1 MNKIIIKKF
10 LPQTL
15 LGRSTL
21 ILVVPLIVL
30 QIIITLIFYNRH
42 WDTITRHRTIDFV
55 NDITLVIESFEKN
68 KSKENRKW
76 TLNNVSKKLQL
87 QTFYNKNKRL
97 SFDKYKQKPTEL
109 EKYLLESLNPLG
121 KKFNLSINDKQ
132 KLITVIVEVDD
143 GVLEFR
149 ANKKRIYSSTT
160 YIFILWMIGA
170 SIILFIVALLFLK
183 NQIKPIRKLAI
194 AVDRFGKG
202 KNVKNFK
209 PSGAKEVR
217 RVANAFKIMKERIEN
232 SITQRNK
239 MFSSISHDIRTILT
253 RMKLNLELHK
263 LNKSGLKKDLVEM
276 EEMVEEYLKYAKG
289 EEKEKIQKINI
300 VSLLNLIKKRY
311 SKKNIYFKNN
321 KKINISVRP
330 NSIKRCINNLLSNS
344 LKFSK
349 NIEITCSRK
358 NTYVEIII
366 DDDGPGI
373 PKKERSK
380 VLQPFYRVES
390 SRNRDTGGIGLGI
403 TIATDIINNHGGNF
417 FLEKSPL
424 DGLRTRIYLPI

>member
-1 MNKIIIKKF
+1 MIKKI

-15 LGRSTL
+15 LGRSIL
-21 ILVVPLIVL
+21 ILVVPLIIL
-30 QIIITLIFYNRH
+30 QIIITVIFYNRH

-55 NDITLVIESFEKN
+55 NDITLVVESFEKN
-68 KSKENRKW
+68 KSRENQIW
-76 TLNNVSKKLQL
+76 ILSNVSEKLQL
-87 QTFYNKNKRL
+87 QTIYIENKKL
-97 SFDKYKQKPTEL
+97 SFEKDNEKTSKL
-109 EKYLLESLNPLG
+109 EEYLLENLDPLG
-121 KKFNLSINDKQ
+121 KKFNLNINNKK
-132 KLITVIVEVDD
+132 KLITVMVEVNN
-143 GVLEFR
+143 GILEFR

-160 YIFILWMIGA
+160 YIFILWMVSA

-202 KNVKNFK
+202 KNIQNFK

-217 RVANAFKIMKERIEN
+217 RVSNAFKIMKDRIEN

-263 LNKSGLKKDLVEM
+263 LDKGGLKKDLIEM

-300 VSLLNLIKKRY
+300 VNLLNSIKKRY
-311 SKKNIYFKNN
+311 SKKNISFKND
-321 KKINISVRP
+321 KKINISIRL
-330 NSIKRCINNLLSNS
+330 NSIKRCINNILSNS

-349 NIEITCSRK
+349 KVEISCNK
-358 NTYVEIII
+358 KKDYVEIII

-373 PKKERSK
+373 PKSERKK
-380 VLQPFYRVES
+380 VLQPFYRVEA
-390 SRNRDTGGIGLGI
+390 SRNRNTGGIGLGI
-403 TIATDIINNHGGNF
+403 TIAADIINNHGGNF
-417 FLEKSPL
+417 LLEQSPL
-424 DGLRTRIYLPI
+424 GGLRAKIYLPI

>member
-1 MNKIIIKKF
+1 MIKKF

-15 LGRSTL
+15 LGRSVL
-21 ILVVPLIVL
+21 ILLIPLIIL
-30 QIIITLIFYNRH
+30 QIIITFIFYNRH

-55 NDITLVIESFEKN
+55 NDITLIIESFEKS
-68 KSKENRKW
+68 KSLENQQW
-76 TLNNVSKKLQL
+76 TLNNVSQKLQL
-87 QTFYNKNKRL
+87 QTFYNKNKIINFN
-97 SFDKYKQKPTEL
+97 SYDKKSTEL
-109 EKYLLESLNPLG
+109 YKHLFDSLEPLG
-121 KKFNLSINDKQ
+121 KKFMLKIDNKK
-132 KLITVIVEVDD
+132 KLITVVVQVAD
-143 GVLEFR
+143 GGALEFK

-170 SIILFIVALLFLK
+170 SIILFVVALLFLR

-202 KNVKNFK
+202 KNVENFK
-209 PSGAKEVR
+209 PSGAMEVR
-217 RVANAFKIMKERIEN
+217 RVYNAFKIMKERIEN

-253 RMKLNLELHK
+253 RMKLNLELRK
-263 LNKSGLKKDLVEM
+263 LDKSGLKKDLVEM

-289 EEKEKIQKINI
+289 EEKEKIQKIDI
-300 VSLLNLIKKRY
+300 VNFLNLIKKRY
-311 SKKNIYFKNN
+311 SKNKNNIYFNNN

-330 NSIKRCINNLLSNS
+330 SSIKRCINNLLSNS

-349 NIEITCSRK
+349 NIEINCNRR
-358 NTYVEIII
+358 NNYLEIII

-373 PKKERSK
+373 PEKERKK

-403 TIATDIINNHGGNF
+403 TIAADIINNHGGNF

>member
-1 MNKIIIKKF
+1 MLKKF

-15 LGRSTL
+15 LGRSIL
-21 ILVVPLIVL
+21 ILLIPLIVL
-30 QIIITLIFYNRH
+30 QIIVTLIFYNRH

-55 NDITLVIESFEKN
+55 NDITLIVESFEKN
-68 KSKENRKW
+68 KSNENKEW
-76 TLNNVSKKLQL
+76 IINNVSKKLQL
-87 QTFYNKNKRL
+87 ET
-97 SFDKYKQKPTEL
+97 SYKEKKEIEINNYDEKENEL
-109 EKYLLESLNPLG
+109 NKYLYESLNPLN
-121 KKFNLSINDKQ
+121 KKFNININDKK
-132 KLITVIVEVDD
+132 KLITVNIELDE
-143 GVLEFR
+143 GIIEIN

-160 YIFILWMIGA
+160 YIFILWMISA

-202 KNVKNFK
+202 KKVENFK

-217 RVANAFKIMKERIEN
+217 RVSNAFKNMKERIEN

-263 LNKSGLKKDLVEM
+263 LDKGGLKKDLIEM
-276 EEMVEEYLKYAKG
+276 EEMVEEYLKYARG
-289 EEKEKIQKINI
+289 EEKEKIKKVNI
-300 VSLLNLIKKRY
+300 VNLINLIKKRY
-311 SKKNIYFKNN
+311 SKKNIYFENN
-321 KKINISVRP
+321 KKINISIRL

-349 NIEITCSRK
+349 KVDISCKKKGKS
-358 NTYVEIII
+358 VEIII

-373 PKKERSK
+373 PIKEREK
-380 VLQPFYRVES
+380 VLHPFYRIET
-390 SRNRDTGGIGLGI
+390 SRNRSTGGIGLGI
-403 TIATDIINNHGGNF
+403 TIAKDIVNNHGGNF

-424 DGLRTRIYLPI
+424 GGLRVKMLLPI

>member
-1 MNKIIIKKF
+1 MIKKI

-15 LGRSTL
+15 LGRSIL
-21 ILVVPLIVL
+21 ILVVPLIIL
-30 QIIITLIFYNRH
+30 QIIITVIFYNRH

-55 NDITLVIESFEKN
+55 KDITLVVESFEKN
-68 KSKENRKW
+68 KSRENQVW
-76 TLNNVSKKLQL
+76 ILSNVSEKLQL
-87 QTFYNKNKRL
+87 QTIYIENKKL
-97 SFDKYKQKPTEL
+97 SFWKDKQKTSKL
-109 EKYLLESLNPLG
+109 EKYLLENLDPLG
-121 KKFNLSINDKQ
+121 KKFNLNINNKK
-132 KLITVIVEVDD
+132 KLITVMVEVNN
-143 GVLEFR
+143 GILEFR

-160 YIFILWMIGA
+160 YIFILWMVSA

-202 KNVKNFK
+202 KNIQNFK

-217 RVANAFKIMKERIEN
+217 RVSNAFKIMKDRIEN

-239 MFSSISHDIRTILT
+239 MFSSIYHDIRTILT

-263 LNKSGLKKDLVEM
+263 LDKGGLKKDLIEM

-300 VSLLNLIKKRY
+300 VNLLNSIKKRY
-311 SKKNIYFKNN
+311 SKKNIFFKND
-321 KKINISVRP
+321 KKINISIRL
-330 NSIKRCINNLLSNS
+330 NSIKRCINNILSNS

-349 NIEITCSRK
+349 KVEISCNK
-358 NTYVEIII
+358 KKDYVEIII

-373 PKKERSK
+373 PKSERKK
-380 VLQPFYRVES
+380 VLQPFYRVED
-390 SRNRDTGGIGLGI
+390 SRNRNTGGIGLGI
-403 TIATDIINNHGGNF
+403 TIAADIINNHGGNF
-417 FLEKSPL
+417 LLEQSPL
-424 DGLRTRIYLPI
+424 GGLRAKIYLPI

>member
-1 MNKIIIKKF
+1 
-10 LPQTL
+10 
-15 LGRSTL
+15 
-21 ILVVPLIVL
+21 
-30 QIIITLIFYNRH
+30 
-42 WDTITRHRTIDFV
+42 
-55 NDITLVIESFEKN
+55 
-68 KSKENRKW
+68 
-76 TLNNVSKKLQL
+76 
-87 QTFYNKNKRL
+87 
-97 SFDKYKQKPTEL
+97 
-109 EKYLLESLNPLG
+109 
-121 KKFNLSINDKQ
+121 
-132 KLITVIVEVDD
+132 
-143 GVLEFR
+143 
-149 ANKKRIYSSTT
+149 
-160 YIFILWMIGA
+160 
-170 SIILFIVALLFLK
+170 LLFLN

-358 NTYVEIII
+358 NNYVEIII

-390 SRNRDTGGIGLGI
+390 SRNRGTGGIGLGI

>member
-1 MNKIIIKKF
+1 MIKKF

-15 LGRSTL
+15 LGRSIM
-21 ILVVPLIVL
+21 ILVFPLIIL
-30 QIIITLIFYNRH
+30 QLIITVIFYNRH

-55 NDITLVIESFEKN
+55 KDITLVVESFEKN
-68 KSKENRKW
+68 KSIENQKW
-76 TLNNVSKKLQL
+76 TLNNVSEKLQL
-87 QTFYNKNKRL
+87 QTFYKKNVTL
-97 SFDKYKQKPTEL
+97 NLEQHELKPTKL
-109 EKYLLESLNPLG
+109 KKYLLENLGPLN
-121 KKFNLSINDKQ
+121 KKFNLEINDKK
-132 KLITVIVEVDD
+132 KLITVMVELDE

-149 ANKKRIYSSTT
+149 ASKKRIYSSTT
-160 YIFILWMIGA
+160 YIFILWMISA

-202 KNVKNFK
+202 KNIGNFK
-209 PSGAKEVR
+209 PSGAREVR
-217 RVANAFKIMKERIEN
+217 RVSNAFKIMKERIEN
-232 SITQRNK
+232 SISQRNK

-263 LNKSGLKKDLVEM
+263 LDKGGLKKDLVEM
-276 EEMVEEYLKYAKG
+276 EQMVEEYLKYAKG

-300 VSLLNLIKKRY
+300 ISLINLIKKRY
-311 SKKNIYFKNN
+311 SKKNIYFNN
-321 KKINISVRP
+321 GKKINISVRL

-349 NIEITCSRK
+349 NIKITCNKK
-358 NTYVEIII
+358 NNYVEIII

-373 PKKERSK
+373 PEKERKK
-380 VLQPFYRVES
+380 VLQPFYRVED

-403 TIATDIINNHGGNF
+403 TIAADIINNHGGNF
-417 FLEKSPL
+417 FLDKSPL
-424 DGLRTRIYLPI
+424 GGLRAKIYLPI

>member
-1 MNKIIIKKF
+1 MIKKI

-15 LGRSTL
+15 LGRSIL
-21 ILVVPLIVL
+21 ILVVPLIIL
-30 QIIITLIFYNRH
+30 QIIITVIFYNRH

-55 NDITLVIESFEKN
+55 KDITLVVESFEKN
-68 KSKENRKW
+68 KSRENQVW
-76 TLNNVSKKLQL
+76 ILSNVSEKLQL
-87 QTFYNKNKRL
+87 QTIYIENKKL
-97 SFDKYKQKPTEL
+97 SFWKDKQKTSKL
-109 EKYLLESLNPLG
+109 EKYLLENLDPLG
-121 KKFNLSINDKQ
+121 KKFNLNINNKK
-132 KLITVIVEVDD
+132 KLITVMVEVNN
-143 GVLEFR
+143 GILEFR

-160 YIFILWMIGA
+160 YIFILWMVSA

-202 KNVKNFK
+202 KNIQNFK

-217 RVANAFKIMKERIEN
+217 RVSNAFKIMKDRIEN

-263 LNKSGLKKDLVEM
+263 LDKGGLKKDLIEM

-300 VSLLNLIKKRY
+300 VNLLNSIKKRY
-311 SKKNIYFKNN
+311 SKKNISFKND
-321 KKINISVRP
+321 KKINISIRL
-330 NSIKRCINNLLSNS
+330 NSIKRCINNILSNS

-349 NIEITCSRK
+349 KVEISCNK
-358 NTYVEIII
+358 KKDYVEIII

-373 PKKERSK
+373 PKSERKK
-380 VLQPFYRVES
+380 VLQPFYRVED
-390 SRNRDTGGIGLGI
+390 SRNRNTGGIGLGI
-403 TIATDIINNHGGNF
+403 TIAADIINNHGGNF
-417 FLEKSPL
+417 LLEQSPL
-424 DGLRTRIYLPI
+424 GGLRAKIYLPI

>member
-1 MNKIIIKKF
+1 MIKKI

-15 LGRSTL
+15 LGRSIL
-21 ILVVPLIVL
+21 ILVVPLIIL
-30 QIIITLIFYNRH
+30 QIIITVIFYNRH

-55 NDITLVIESFEKN
+55 KDITLVVESFEKN
-68 KSKENRKW
+68 KSRENQVW
-76 TLNNVSKKLQL
+76 ILSNVSEKLQL
-87 QTFYNKNKRL
+87 QTIYIENKKL
-97 SFDKYKQKPTEL
+97 SFWKDKQKTSKL
-109 EKYLLESLNPLG
+109 EEYLLENLDPLG
-121 KKFNLSINDKQ
+121 KKFNLNINNKK
-132 KLITVIVEVDD
+132 KLITVMVEVNN
-143 GVLEFR
+143 GILEFR

-160 YIFILWMIGA
+160 YIFILWMVSA

-202 KNVKNFK
+202 KNIQNFK

-217 RVANAFKIMKERIEN
+217 RVSNAFKIMKDRIEN

-263 LNKSGLKKDLVEM
+263 LDKSGLKKDLVEM

-289 EEKEKIQKINI
+289 EEKEKIKKVNIIN
-300 VSLLNLIKKRY
+300 LLNLIKKRY
-311 SKKNIYFKNN
+311 AKKNIYFNKE
-321 KKINISVRP
+321 KKINISIRL
-330 NSIKRCINNLLSNS
+330 NSIKRCINKLLSNS
-344 LKFSK
+344 LKFTK
-349 NIEITCSRK
+349 NIEITCNKKK
-358 NTYVEIII
+358 NYVEIII

-373 PKKERSK
+373 SKMERKK
-380 VLQPFYRVES
+380 VLQPFYRVET

-403 TIATDIINNHGGNF
+403 TIAADIINNHGGNF
-417 FLEKSPL
+417 FLSKSPL
-424 DGLRTRIYLPI
+424 GGLRAKIYLPI

>member
-1 MNKIIIKKF
+1 MIKKI

-15 LGRSTL
+15 LGRSIL
-21 ILVVPLIVL
+21 ILVVPLIIL
-30 QIIITLIFYNRH
+30 QIIITVIFYNRH

-55 NDITLVIESFEKN
+55 KDITLVVESFEKN
-68 KSKENRKW
+68 KSRENQVW
-76 TLNNVSKKLQL
+76 ILSNVSEKLQL
-87 QTFYNKNKRL
+87 QTIYTENKKL
-97 SFDKYKQKPTEL
+97 SFEKDKQKTSKL
-109 EKYLLESLNPLG
+109 EKYLLENLDPLG
-121 KKFNLSINDKQ
+121 KKFNLNINNKK
-132 KLITVIVEVDD
+132 KLITVMVEVNN
-143 GVLEFR
+143 GILEFR

-160 YIFILWMIGA
+160 YIFILWMVSA

-202 KNVKNFK
+202 KNIQNFK

-217 RVANAFKIMKERIEN
+217 RVSNAFKIMKDRIEN

-263 LNKSGLKKDLVEM
+263 LDKGGLKKDLIEM

-300 VSLLNLIKKRY
+300 VNLLNSIKKRY
-311 SKKNIYFKNN
+311 SKKNISFKND
-321 KKINISVRP
+321 KKINISIRL
-330 NSIKRCINNLLSNS
+330 NSIKRCINNILSNS

-349 NIEITCSRK
+349 KVEISCNK
-358 NTYVEIII
+358 KKDYVEIII

-373 PKKERSK
+373 PKSERKK
-380 VLQPFYRVES
+380 VLQPFDRVED
-390 SRNRDTGGIGLGI
+390 SRNRNTGGIGLGI
-403 TIATDIINNHGGNF
+403 TIAADIINNHGGNF
-417 FLEKSPL
+417 LLEQSPL
-424 DGLRTRIYLPI
+424 GGLRAKIYLPI

>member
-1 MNKIIIKKF
+1 MIKKF

-15 LGRSTL
+15 LGRSVL
-21 ILVVPLIVL
+21 ILIDPLIIL
-30 QIIITLIFYNRH
+30 QIIITLKFYNRH
-42 WDTITRHRTIDFV
+42 WDTIIRHRTIDFV
-55 NDITLVIESFEKN
+55 NDITLIVQSFEKN
-68 KSKENRKW
+68 KSKENLEW
-76 TLNNVSKKLQL
+76 VLNNVSQKLQL
-87 QTFYNKNKRL
+87 QTFFNKNKRL
-97 SFDKYKQKPTEL
+97 SFDERNKRQIDL
-109 EKYLLESLNPLG
+109 EKYLMKSLDPLG
-121 KKFNLSINDKQ
+121 KKFILAINDKK
-132 KLITVIVEVDD
+132 KLITEMVEVDN

-160 YIFILWMIGA
+160 YIFILWMISA
-170 SIILFIVALLFLK
+170 SIILFIVALLFLR

-202 KNVKNFK
+202 KSIENFK
-209 PSGAKEVR
+209 PTGAREVR
-217 RVANAFKIMKERIEN
+217 RVSRAFKIMKERIEN

-263 LNKSGLKKDLVEM
+263 LDKSGLKKDLVEM

-289 EEKEKIQKINI
+289 EEKEKMQKVNI
-300 VSLLNLIKKRY
+300 VNLLNLIKKRY
-311 SKKNIYFKNN
+311 SKKNIFFNN
-321 KKINISVRP
+321 SKKINISIKL

-349 NIEITCSRK
+349 KIEITCNKK
-358 NTYVEIII
+358 NNYVEIII

-373 PKKERSK
+373 PKKEREK
-380 VLQPFYRVES
+380 VLQPFYRVEH

-403 TIATDIINNHGGNF
+403 TIAVDIINNHGGNL
-417 FLEKSPL
+417 FLEKSHL
-424 DGLRTRIYLPI
+424 GGLRAKIYLPI

>member
-1 MNKIIIKKF
+1 MIKKF

-15 LGRSTL
+15 LGRSIM
-21 ILVVPLIVL
+21 ILVFPLIIL
-30 QIIITLIFYNRH
+30 QLIITVIFYNRH

-55 NDITLVIESFEKN
+55 KDITLVVESFEKN
-68 KSKENRKW
+68 KSIENQKW
-76 TLNNVSKKLQL
+76 ALNNVSEKLQL
-87 QTFYNKNKRL
+87 QTFYKKNVTL
-97 SFDKYKQKPTEL
+97 NLEQHELKPTKL
-109 EKYLLESLNPLG
+109 KKYLLENLDPLN
-121 KKFNLSINDKQ
+121 KKFSLDINDKK
-132 KLITVIVEVDD
+132 KLITVIVELDE

-160 YIFILWMIGA
+160 YIFILWMISA

-202 KNVKNFK
+202 KNIGNFK
-209 PSGAKEVR
+209 PSGAREVR
-217 RVANAFKIMKERIEN
+217 RVSNAFKIMKERIEN
-232 SITQRNK
+232 SISQRNK

-263 LNKSGLKKDLVEM
+263 LDKDGLKKDLVEM
-276 EEMVEEYLKYAKG
+276 EQMVEEYLKYAKG
-289 EEKEKIQKINI
+289 EEKEKIQKVNI
-300 VSLLNLIKKRY
+300 TSLINLIKKRY
-311 SKKNIYFKNN
+311 SKKNIYFNN
-321 KKINISVRP
+321 GKKINISVRL

-349 NIEITCSRK
+349 NIEITCNK
-358 NTYVEIII
+358 QNNYVEIII

-373 PKKERSK
+373 PKKERKK
-380 VLQPFYRVES
+380 VLQPFYRVED

-403 TIATDIINNHGGNF
+403 TIAADIINNHGGNF
-417 FLEKSPL
+417 LLDKSPL
-424 DGLRTRIYLPI
+424 GGLRTKIYLPI

>member
-1 MNKIIIKKF
+1 MIKKI

-15 LGRSTL
+15 LGRSIL
-21 ILVVPLIVL
+21 ILVVPLIIL
-30 QIIITLIFYNRH
+30 QIIITVIFYNRH

-55 NDITLVIESFEKN
+55 NDITLVVESFEKN
-68 KSKENRKW
+68 KSRENQIW
-76 TLNNVSKKLQL
+76 ILSNVSEKLQL
-87 QTFYNKNKRL
+87 QTIYIENKKL
-97 SFDKYKQKPTEL
+97 SFEKDKQKISKL
-109 EKYLLESLNPLG
+109 EKYLLENLDPLG
-121 KKFNLSINDKQ
+121 KKFNLNINNKK
-132 KLITVIVEVDD
+132 KLITVMVEVNN
-143 GVLEFR
+143 GILEFR

-202 KNVKNFK
+202 KNIQNFK

-217 RVANAFKIMKERIEN
+217 RVSNAFKIMKDRIEN

-253 RMKLNLELHK
+253 RMKLNLELRK
-263 LNKSGLKKDLVEM
+263 LDKSGLKKDLIEM

-300 VSLLNLIKKRY
+300 VNLLNLIKKRY
-311 SKKNIYFKNN
+311 SRKNIFFKNN
-321 KKINISVRP
+321 KKINISIRL
-330 NSIKRCINNLLSNS
+330 NSIKRCINNILSNS

-349 NIEITCSRK
+349 KIQITCNK
-358 NTYVEIII
+358 KKDHVEIII

-373 PKKERSK
+373 PQSERKK
-380 VLQPFYRVES
+380 VLQPFYRVED
-390 SRNRDTGGIGLGI
+390 SRNRNTGGIGLGI
-403 TIATDIINNHGGNF
+403 TIAADIINNHGGNF

-424 DGLRTRIYLPI
+424 GGLRAKIYLPI

>member
-1 MNKIIIKKF
+1 MIKKI

-15 LGRSTL
+15 LGRSIL
-21 ILVVPLIVL
+21 ILVVPLIIL
-30 QIIITLIFYNRH
+30 QIIITVIFYNRH

-55 NDITLVIESFEKN
+55 NDITLVVESFEKN
-68 KSKENRKW
+68 KSRENQIW
-76 TLNNVSKKLQL
+76 ILSNVSEKLQL
-87 QTFYNKNKRL
+87 QTIYIENKKL
-97 SFDKYKQKPTEL
+97 SFEKNNEKTSKL
-109 EKYLLESLNPLG
+109 EEYLLENLDPLG
-121 KKFNLSINDKQ
+121 KKFNLNINNKK
-132 KLITVIVEVDD
+132 KLITVMVEVNN
-143 GVLEFR
+143 GILEFR

-160 YIFILWMIGA
+160 YIFILWMVSA

-202 KNVKNFK
+202 KNIQNFK

-217 RVANAFKIMKERIEN
+217 RVSNAFKIMKDRIEN

-263 LNKSGLKKDLVEM
+263 LDKGGLKKDLIEM

-300 VSLLNLIKKRY
+300 VNLLNSIKKRY
-311 SKKNIYFKNN
+311 SKKNISFKND
-321 KKINISVRP
+321 KKINISIRL
-330 NSIKRCINNLLSNS
+330 NSIKRCINNILSNS

-349 NIEITCSRK
+349 KVEISCNK
-358 NTYVEIII
+358 KKDYVEIII

-373 PKKERSK
+373 PKSERKK
-380 VLQPFYRVES
+380 VLQPFYRVEA
-390 SRNRDTGGIGLGI
+390 SRNRNTGGIGLGI
-403 TIATDIINNHGGNF
+403 TIAADIINNHGGNF
-417 FLEKSPL
+417 LLEQSPL
-424 DGLRTRIYLPI
+424 GGLRAKIYLPI

>member
-1 MNKIIIKKF
+1 MIKKF

-15 LGRSTL
+15 LGRSIM
-21 ILVVPLIVL
+21 ILVVPLIIL
-30 QIIITLIFYNRH
+30 QLIITVIFYNRH

-55 NDITLVIESFEKN
+55 KDITLVVESFEKN
-68 KSKENRKW
+68 KSIENQKW
-76 TLNNVSKKLQL
+76 TLNNVSEKLQL
-87 QTFYNKNKRL
+87 QTFYKKNVTL
-97 SFDKYKQKPTEL
+97 NLEQHELKPTKL
-109 EKYLLESLNPLG
+109 KKYLLENLDPLN
-121 KKFNLSINDKQ
+121 KKFNLDINDKK
-132 KLITVIVEVDD
+132 KLITVMVELDE

-149 ANKKRIYSSTT
+149 ASKKRIYSSTT
-160 YIFILWMIGA
+160 YIFILWMISA

-202 KNVKNFK
+202 KNIGNFK
-209 PSGAKEVR
+209 PSGAREVR
-217 RVANAFKIMKERIEN
+217 RVSNAFKIMKERIEN
-232 SITQRNK
+232 SISQRNK

-263 LNKSGLKKDLVEM
+263 LDKGGLKKDLVEM
-276 EEMVEEYLKYAKG
+276 EQMVEEYLKYAKG

-321 KKINISVRP
+321 QKINISVRP

-358 NTYVEIII
+358 NNYVEIII

>member
-1 MNKIIIKKF
+1 MIKKI

-15 LGRSTL
+15 LGRSIL
-21 ILVVPLIVL
+21 ILVVPLIIL
-30 QIIITLIFYNRH
+30 QIIITVIFYNRH

-55 NDITLVIESFEKN
+55 NDITLVVESFEKN
-68 KSKENRKW
+68 KSRENQIW
-76 TLNNVSKKLQL
+76 ILSNVSEKLQL
-87 QTFYNKNKRL
+87 QTIYIENKKL
-97 SFDKYKQKPTEL
+97 SFEKDKQKTSKL
-109 EKYLLESLNPLG
+109 EKYLLENLDPLG
-121 KKFNLSINDKQ
+121 KKFNLNINNKK
-132 KLITVIVEVDD
+132 KLITVMVEVNN
-143 GVLEFR
+143 GILEFR

-160 YIFILWMIGA
+160 YIFILWMVSA

-202 KNVKNFK
+202 KNIQNFK

-217 RVANAFKIMKERIEN
+217 RVSNAFKIMKDRIEN

-263 LNKSGLKKDLVEM
+263 LDKGGLKKDLIEM

-300 VSLLNLIKKRY
+300 VNLLNSIKKRY
-311 SKKNIYFKNN
+311 SKKNIFFKND
-321 KKINISVRP
+321 KKINISIRL
-330 NSIKRCINNLLSNS
+330 NSIKRCINNILSNS

-349 NIEITCSRK
+349 KVEISCNK
-358 NTYVEIII
+358 KKDYVEIII

-373 PKKERSK
+373 PKSERKK
-380 VLQPFYRVES
+380 VLQPFYRVED
-390 SRNRDTGGIGLGI
+390 SRNRNTGGIGLGI
-403 TIATDIINNHGGNF
+403 TIAADIINNHGGNF
-417 FLEKSPL
+417 LLEQSPL
-424 DGLRTRIYLPI
+424 GGLRAKIYLPI

>member
-1 MNKIIIKKF
+1 MIKKY

-15 LGRSTL
+15 LGRSIL
-21 ILVVPLIVL
+21 ILVVPLIIL
-30 QIIITLIFYNRH
+30 QLIITVIFYNRH
-42 WDTITRHRTIDFV
+42 WDTITRHRSIDFV
-55 NDITLVIESFEKN
+55 KDITLVVESFEKN
-68 KSKENRKW
+68 KSIENREW
-76 TLNNVSKKLQL
+76 TLNSVSEKLQL
-87 QTFYNKNKRL
+87 KTVYEKNKKLNLDNYTHKGNRL
-97 SFDKYKQKPTEL
+97 E
-109 EKYLLESLNPLG
+109 EYLSNKFIPLN
-121 KKFNLSINDKQ
+121 KKFTLNINDKK
-132 KLITVIVEVDD
+132 KLITVFVEVDD
-143 GVLEFR
+143 GILEFK
-149 ANKKRIYSSTT
+149 ANKKRIFSSTT
-160 YIFILWMIGA
+160 YIFILWMISA

-202 KNVKNFK
+202 KDIENFK

-217 RVANAFKIMKERIEN
+217 RVSNAFKIMKNRIEN

-300 VSLLNLIKKRY
+300 VNILKLIKKRY
-311 SKKNIYFKNN
+311 SKKNIYFNN
-321 KKINISVRP
+321 TKKINISVRL

-349 NIEITCSRK
+349 KIVIACNKK
-358 NTYVEIII
+358 NKHVEIII

-373 PKKERSK
+373 PKKEREK
-380 VLQPFYRVES
+380 VLQPFYRIEA

-403 TIATDIINNHGGNF
+403 TIAADIINNHGGNF

-424 DGLRTRIYLPI
+424 GGLRAKIYLPI

>member
-1 MNKIIIKKF
+1 MIKKF

-15 LGRSTL
+15 LGRSIL
-21 ILVVPLIVL
+21 ILVVPLIIL
-30 QIIITLIFYNRH
+30 QLIITIIFYNRH

-55 NDITLVIESFEKN
+55 KDITLVVESFEKN
-68 KSKENRKW
+68 KSIENQKW
-76 TLNNVSKKLQL
+76 TLNNVSEKLQL
-87 QTFYNKNKRL
+87 QTFYKKNKTL
-97 SFDKYKQKPTEL
+97 NLEEYGQKPTKL
-109 EKYLLESLNPLG
+109 KKYLLENLDPLN
-121 KKFNLSINDKQ
+121 KKFYLDINDEK
-132 KLITVIVEVDD
+132 KLITVMVELDD
-143 GVLEFR
+143 GILEFR

-160 YIFILWMIGA
+160 YIFILWMISA

-202 KNVKNFK
+202 KNIGNFK
-209 PSGAKEVR
+209 PSGAREVR
-217 RVANAFKIMKERIEN
+217 RVSNAFKIMKERIEN

-263 LNKSGLKKDLVEM
+263 LDKGGLKKDLVEM

-289 EEKEKIQKINI
+289 EEKEKIQKVNI
-300 VSLLNLIKKRY
+300 ISLINLIKKRY
-311 SKKNIYFKNN
+311 SKKNIYFNN
-321 KKINISVRP
+321 GKKINISVKL

-349 NIEITCSRK
+349 NIEITCNKK
-358 NTYVEIII
+358 NNYVEIII

-373 PKKERSK
+373 PQKERKK
-380 VLQPFYRVES
+380 VLQPFYRVED

-403 TIATDIINNHGGNF
+403 TIAPDIINNHGGNF
-417 FLEKSPL
+417 FLDKSPL
-424 DGLRTRIYLPI
+424 GGLRAKIYLPI

>member
-1 MNKIIIKKF
+1 MIKKI

-15 LGRSTL
+15 LGRSIL
-21 ILVVPLIVL
+21 ILVVPLIIL
-30 QIIITLIFYNRH
+30 QIIITVIFYNRH

-55 NDITLVIESFEKN
+55 KDITLVVESFEKN
-68 KSKENRKW
+68 KSRENQVW
-76 TLNNVSKKLQL
+76 ILSNVSEKLQL
-87 QTFYNKNKRL
+87 QTIYIENKKL
-97 SFDKYKQKPTEL
+97 SFEKDKQKTSKL
-109 EKYLLESLNPLG
+109 EKYLLENLDPLG
-121 KKFNLSINDKQ
+121 KKFNLNINNKK
-132 KLITVIVEVDD
+132 KLITVMVEVNN
-143 GVLEFR
+143 GILEFR

-160 YIFILWMIGA
+160 YIFILWMVSA

-202 KNVKNFK
+202 KNIQNFK

-217 RVANAFKIMKERIEN
+217 RVSNAFKIMKERIEN

-263 LNKSGLKKDLVEM
+263 LDKGGLKKDLIEM

-300 VSLLNLIKKRY
+300 VNLLNSIKKRY
-311 SKKNIYFKNN
+311 SKKNISFKND
-321 KKINISVRP
+321 KKLNISIRL
-330 NSIKRCINNLLSNS
+330 NSIKRCINNILSNS

-349 NIEITCSRK
+349 KVEISCNK
-358 NTYVEIII
+358 KKDYVEIII
-366 DDDGPGI
+366 DVDGPGI
-373 PKKERSK
+373 PKSERKK
-380 VLQPFYRVES
+380 VLQPFYRVED
-390 SRNRDTGGIGLGI
+390 SRNRNTGGIGLGI
-403 TIATDIINNHGGNF
+403 TIAADIINNHGGNF
-417 FLEKSPL
+417 LLEQSPL
-424 DGLRTRIYLPI
+424 GGLRAKIYLPI

>member
-1 MNKIIIKKF
+1 MIKKI

-15 LGRSTL
+15 LGRSIL
-21 ILVVPLIVL
+21 ILVVPLIIL
-30 QIIITLIFYNRH
+30 QIIITVIFYNRH

-55 NDITLVIESFEKN
+55 KDITLVVESFEKN
-68 KSKENRKW
+68 KSRENQVW
-76 TLNNVSKKLQL
+76 ILSNVSEKLQL
-87 QTFYNKNKRL
+87 QTIYIENKKL
-97 SFDKYKQKPTEL
+97 SFEKDNEKTSKL
-109 EKYLLESLNPLG
+109 EEYLLENLDPLG
-121 KKFNLSINDKQ
+121 KKFNLNINNKK
-132 KLITVIVEVDD
+132 KLITVMVEVNN
-143 GVLEFR
+143 GILEFR

-160 YIFILWMIGA
+160 YIFILWMVSA

-202 KNVKNFK
+202 KNIQNFK

-217 RVANAFKIMKERIEN
+217 RVSNAFKIMKDRIEN

-263 LNKSGLKKDLVEM
+263 LDKGGLKKDLIEM

-300 VSLLNLIKKRY
+300 VNLLNSIKKRY
-311 SKKNIYFKNN
+311 SKKNISFKND
-321 KKINISVRP
+321 KKINISIRL
-330 NSIKRCINNLLSNS
+330 NSIKRCINNILSNS

-349 NIEITCSRK
+349 KVEISCNK
-358 NTYVEIII
+358 KKDYVEIII

-373 PKKERSK
+373 PKSERKK
-380 VLQPFYRVES
+380 VLQPFYRVEA
-390 SRNRDTGGIGLGI
+390 SRNRNTGGIGLGI
-403 TIATDIINNHGGNF
+403 TIAADIINNHGGNF
-417 FLEKSPL
+417 LLEQSPL
-424 DGLRTRIYLPI
+424 GGLRAKIYLPI

>member
-1 MNKIIIKKF
+1 MIKKF

-15 LGRSTL
+15 LGRSIL
-21 ILVVPLIVL
+21 ILVVPLIIL

-42 WDTITRHRTIDFV
+42 WDTIARHRTIDFV
-55 NDITLVIESFEKN
+55 KDITLVVESFEKN
-68 KSKENRKW
+68 KSTENQSW
-76 TLNNVSKKLQL
+76 VLNDVSEKLQL
-87 QTFYNKNKRL
+87 QTLYIKNKKL
-97 SFDKYKQKPTEL
+97 SFDKDKQKTSKL
-109 EKYLLESLNPLG
+109 EKYLLENLDPLG
-121 KKFNLSINDKQ
+121 KRFNLNINDKK
-132 KLITVIVEVDD
+132 KLITVMVEINN
-143 GVLEFR
+143 GVLEFH

-160 YIFILWMIGA
+160 YIFILWMVSA

-202 KNVKNFK
+202 KDIENFK

-217 RVANAFKIMKERIEN
+217 RVSSAFKIMKERIEN

-253 RMKLNLELHK
+253 RMKLNLELRK
-263 LNKSGLKKDLVEM
+263 LDKSGLKKDLIEM

-300 VSLLNLIKKRY
+300 VNLLNLIKKRY
-311 SKKNIYFKNN
+311 SKKNIFFKNN
-321 KKINISVRP
+321 KKINISIRL
-330 NSIKRCINNLLSNS
+330 NSIKRCINNILSNS

-349 NIEITCSRK
+349 KIQITCNK
-358 NTYVEIII
+358 KKDHVEIII

-373 PKKERSK
+373 PQSERKK
-380 VLQPFYRVES
+380 VLQPFYRVED
-390 SRNRDTGGIGLGI
+390 SRNRNTGGIGLGI
-403 TIATDIINNHGGNF
+403 TIAADIINNHGGNF

-424 DGLRTRIYLPI
+424 GGLRAKIYLPI

>member
-1 MNKIIIKKF
+1 M
-10 LPQTL
+10 
-15 LGRSTL
+15 
-21 ILVVPLIVL
+21 VVPLIIL

-68 KSKENRKW
+68 KSKENQKW
-76 TLNNVSKKLQL
+76 TLNNISKRLQL

-132 KLITVIVEVDD
+132 KLITVIVEVDG

-202 KNVKNFK
+202 KNIKDFK

-358 NTYVEIII
+358 HTYVEIII

>member
-1 MNKIIIKKF
+1 MIKKI

-15 LGRSTL
+15 LGRSIL
-21 ILVVPLIVL
+21 ILVVPLIIL
-30 QIIITLIFYNRH
+30 QIIITVIFYNRH

-55 NDITLVIESFEKN
+55 NDITLVVESFEKN
-68 KSKENRKW
+68 KSRENQIW
-76 TLNNVSKKLQL
+76 ILSNVSEKLQL
-87 QTFYNKNKRL
+87 QTIYIENKKL
-97 SFDKYKQKPTEL
+97 SFEKNNEKTSKL
-109 EKYLLESLNPLG
+109 EEYLLENLDPLG
-121 KKFNLSINDKQ
+121 KKFKLNINNKK
-132 KLITVIVEVDD
+132 KLITVMVEVNN
-143 GVLEFR
+143 GILEFR

-202 KNVKNFK
+202 KNIQNFK

-217 RVANAFKIMKERIEN
+217 RVSNAFKIMKDRIEN

-263 LNKSGLKKDLVEM
+263 LDKGGLKKDLIEM

-300 VSLLNLIKKRY
+300 VNLLNSIKKRY
-311 SKKNIYFKNN
+311 SKKNISFKND
-321 KKINISVRP
+321 KKINISIRL
-330 NSIKRCINNLLSNS
+330 NSIKRCINNILSNS

-349 NIEITCSRK
+349 KVEISCNK
-358 NTYVEIII
+358 KKDYVEIII

-373 PKKERSK
+373 PKSERKK
-380 VLQPFYRVES
+380 VLQPFYRVED
-390 SRNRDTGGIGLGI
+390 SRNRNTGGIGLGI
-403 TIATDIINNHGGNF
+403 TIAADIINNHGGNF
-417 FLEKSPL
+417 LLEQSPL
-424 DGLRTRIYLPI
+424 GGLRAKIYLPI

>member
-1 MNKIIIKKF
+1 MIKKF

-15 LGRSTL
+15 LGRSIM
-21 ILVVPLIVL
+21 ILVFPLIIL
-30 QIIITLIFYNRH
+30 QLIITVIFYNRH

-55 NDITLVIESFEKN
+55 KDITLVVESFEKN
-68 KSKENRKW
+68 KSIENQKW
-76 TLNNVSKKLQL
+76 TLNNVSEKLQL
-87 QTFYNKNKRL
+87 QTFYKKNVTL
-97 SFDKYKQKPTEL
+97 NLEQHELKPTKL
-109 EKYLLESLNPLG
+109 KKYLLENLDPLN
-121 KKFNLSINDKQ
+121 KKFNLDINDKK
-132 KLITVIVEVDD
+132 KLITVMVELDE

-149 ANKKRIYSSTT
+149 ASKKRIYSSTT
-160 YIFILWMIGA
+160 YIFILWMISA

-202 KNVKNFK
+202 KNIGNFK
-209 PSGAKEVR
+209 PSGAREVR
-217 RVANAFKIMKERIEN
+217 RVSNAFKIMKERIEN
-232 SITQRNK
+232 SISQRNK

-263 LNKSGLKKDLVEM
+263 LDKGGLKKDLVEM
-276 EEMVEEYLKYAKG
+276 EQMVEEYLKYAKG

-300 VSLLNLIKKRY
+300 ISLINLIKKRY
-311 SKKNIYFKNN
+311 SKKNIYFNN
-321 KKINISVRP
+321 GKKINISVRL

-349 NIEITCSRK
+349 NIKITCNKK
-358 NTYVEIII
+358 NNYVEIII

-373 PKKERSK
+373 PEKERKK
-380 VLQPFYRVES
+380 VLQPFYRVED

-403 TIATDIINNHGGNF
+403 TIAADIINNHGGNF
-417 FLEKSPL
+417 FLDKSPL
-424 DGLRTRIYLPI
+424 GGLRTKIYLPI

>member
-1 MNKIIIKKF
+1 M
-10 LPQTL
+10 
-15 LGRSTL
+15 
-21 ILVVPLIVL
+21 ILVVPLIIL
-30 QIIITLIFYNRH
+30 QIIITVIFYNRH

-55 NDITLVIESFEKN
+55 KDITLVVESFEKN
-68 KSKENRKW
+68 KSVENREW
-76 TLNNVSKKLQL
+76 TLNNVSEKLQL
-87 QTFYNKNKRL
+87 QTFYKKNKKL
-97 SFDKYKQKPTEL
+97 SLEDYSQKPTKL
-109 EKYLLESLNPLG
+109 KKYLLENLDPLN
-121 KKFNLSINDKQ
+121 KKFNLDINDEK
-132 KLITVIVEVDD
+132 KLITVMIELDD
-143 GVLEFR
+143 GILEFH

-160 YIFILWMIGA
+160 YIFILWMISA

-202 KNVKNFK
+202 KNIGNFK
-209 PSGAKEVR
+209 PSGAREVR
-217 RVANAFKIMKERIEN
+217 RVSNAFKIMKERIEN

-263 LNKSGLKKDLVEM
+263 LDKTGLKKDLIEM

-300 VSLLNLIKKRY
+300 VNILKLIKKRY
-311 SKKNIYFKNN
+311 SKKNIYFNN
-321 KKINISVRP
+321 TKKINISVRL

-349 NIEITCSRK
+349 KIVIACNKK
-358 NTYVEIII
+358 NKHVEIII

-373 PKKERSK
+373 PKKEREK
-380 VLQPFYRVES
+380 VLQPFYRIEA

-403 TIATDIINNHGGNF
+403 TIAADIINNHGGNF

-424 DGLRTRIYLPI
+424 GGLRAKIYLPI

>member
-1 MNKIIIKKF
+1 MIKKI

-15 LGRSTL
+15 LGRSIL
-21 ILVVPLIVL
+21 ILVVPLIIL
-30 QIIITLIFYNRH
+30 QIIITVIFYNRH

-55 NDITLVIESFEKN
+55 NDITLVVESFEKN
-68 KSKENRKW
+68 KSRENQIW
-76 TLNNVSKKLQL
+76 ILSNVSEKLQL
-87 QTFYNKNKRL
+87 QTIYIENKKL
-97 SFDKYKQKPTEL
+97 SFEKNNEKTSKL
-109 EKYLLESLNPLG
+109 EEYLLENLDPLG
-121 KKFNLSINDKQ
+121 KKFNLNINNKK
-132 KLITVIVEVDD
+132 KLITVMVEVNN
-143 GVLEFR
+143 GILEFR

-160 YIFILWMIGA
+160 YIFILWMVSA

-202 KNVKNFK
+202 KNIQNFK

-217 RVANAFKIMKERIEN
+217 RVSNAFKIMKDRIEN

-263 LNKSGLKKDLVEM
+263 LDKGGLKKDLIEM

-300 VSLLNLIKKRY
+300 VNLLNSIKKRY
-311 SKKNIYFKNN
+311 SKKNISFKND
-321 KKINISVRP
+321 KKINISIRL
-330 NSIKRCINNLLSNS
+330 NSIKRCINNILSNS

-349 NIEITCSRK
+349 KVEISCNK
-358 NTYVEIII
+358 KKDYVEIII

-373 PKKERSK
+373 PKSERKK
-380 VLQPFYRVES
+380 VLQPFYRVED
-390 SRNRDTGGIGLGI
+390 SRNRNTGGIGLGI
-403 TIATDIINNHGGNF
+403 TIAADIINNHGGNF
-417 FLEKSPL
+417 LLEQSPL
-424 DGLRTRIYLPI
+424 GGLRAKIYLPI

>member
-21 ILVVPLIVL
+21 ILVVPLIIL

-68 KSKENRKW
+68 KSKENQKW

-202 KNVKNFK
+202 KNIKDFK

-358 NTYVEIII
+358 NNYVEIII